1 MMLTIPQV
9 PTPLTHGADLL
20 KLIVQYRLASPYDQL
35 WLPSLGLFTSKPLS
49 YRLTGNKN
57 PHSFSSLLLSKNVH
71 SFDFIF
77 SNINGEKHVHCKK
90 KQKPIKKKTLQCTQF
105 SPPGQNER
113 KNELHMT
120 AGGVLF
126 CLMQC
131 RQILERV
138 VSKSQ

>member
-1 MMLTIPQV
+1 MT
-9 PTPLTHGADLL
+9 
-20 KLIVQYRLASPYDQL
+20 SPGY
-35 WLPSLGLFTSKPLS
+35 LPYLSSHQKPLS
-49 YRLTGNKN
+49 CRLAGNKN
-57 PHSFSSLLLSKNVH
+57 PHSFSSLLFFKNVH

-90 KQKPIKKKTLQCTQF
+90 KQTPIKKKTLQCTQF

-131 RQILERV
+131 RQLLERV
-138 VSKSQ
+138 VSKSQWSLSPISGTCVEIHIAAAVFFL